1 VASGTNLAAPL
12 PVALVT
18 MLGAVVLLEELNPMG
33 GPIAANGLIFAY
45 AANPPDVAAGSL
57 GFENPS
63 ETFKILLLSGLSHVL
78 VGYTKIIEISNAVSG
93 VK

>member
-1 VASGTNLAAPL
+1 
-12 PVALVT
+12 
-18 MLGAVVLLEELNPMG
+18 MG